1 MHAFKFSLIA
11 ALSCIAM
18 TGATAV
24 GNSGSAKDIARREE
38 NEYVPY
44 SQLRYMEVLTSSKKS
59 FSSTCADNAA
69 KICTFCVQV
78 RDENCDN
85 LFFLTYCRQAKCIE

>member
-11 ALSCIAM
+11 VLSCIAM

-24 GNSGSAKDIARREE
+24 GNSGPAKDVARREE

-44 SQLRYMEVLTSSKKS
+44 SQLRYMEVLT
-59 FSSTCADNAA
+59 
-69 KICTFCVQV
+69 
-78 RDENCDN
+78 
-85 LFFLTYCRQAKCIE
+85 

>member
-11 ALSCIAM
+11 VLSCIAM

-24 GNSGSAKDIARREE
+24 GNSDPAKDITRREE
-38 NEYVPY
+38 ND
-44 SQLRYMEVLTSSKKS
+44 
-59 FSSTCADNAA
+59 TCADNAA
-69 KICTFCVQV
+69 KICTFCIQV

-85 LFFLTYCRQAKCIE
+85 LFFLTYCRQAKCI